1 MGAVACFVLYSPTI
15 DTTNDAATSFAGV
28 FLTTNI
34 DFSQLTVTSTETSV
48 VGEPS
53 EVEIQQEKLGAENY
67 VESIVTIP
75 SYSGFKSFES
85 YKAIS
90 DGSSNQAKL
99 QRYCYTSKLGIR
111 TINDR
116 YLVAVGT
123 GVGAEVG
130 RYINLV
136 LENGTKIACVV
147 GDIKDDSHTDSSN
160 LITVHS
166 DCASEFIVDINA
178 LESYVQNQGDISYAQ
193 SGWDSPVNY
202 IEVLNNNIFYE
213 IEE

>member
-28 FLTTNI
+28 FLKTNT
-34 DFSQLTVTSTETSV
+34 DFSELTVVSTDIAMVSEPNEDET
-48 VGEPS
+48 
-53 EVEIQQEKLGAENY
+53 QQDKLGAENY
-67 VESIVTIP
+67 VENIVSIP

-90 DGSSNQAKL
+90 DNSSAQARL
-99 QRYCYTSKLGIR
+99 QSYCYTSKLGIR
-111 TINDR
+111 AINDR

-136 LENGTKIACVV
+136 LENSTKITCIV
-147 GDIKDDSHTDSSN
+147 GDIKDNSHTDANN

-166 DCASEFIVDINA
+166 NCASEFIVDINA
-178 LESYVQNQGDISYAQ
+178 LETYVQNQGDISYARPE
-193 SGWDSPVNY
+193 WNSPVTY
-202 IEVLNNNIFYE
+202 IEVLNNNIFNE
-213 IEE
+213 IGE